1 MQKRR
6 LFLTALCHFC
16 VDSYATLLAPILPL
30 INERMGLSLA
40 YAGVLGMI
48 VSLCNLS
55 QPLMGL
61 WADRMSRRYLGVGG
75 ALLCAVFSPLRG
87 VAPNYT
93 VLIIVM
99 ALGGVGVA
107 AFHPQSFSLAG
118 DLSGNQ
124 RSFGLSLFIF
134 GGTLAL
140 GSSPLWV
147 PYYATVFGLEQLPWL
162 SLPGIV
168 IALLVFRFVPL
179 QNPTVN
185 ENKGSR
191 LWDNLGPQAL
201 PLLLINL
208 VVIARS
214 VTGIGFGFY
223 LTVLAKE
230 RGLSLLQGGI
240 LLAIYNVSGVVGS
253 LGVGYLADRIEPKP
267 LVWGA
272 LFLASPALYYFVGST
287 SLFSYLLL
295 FIGGGLI
302 GSSNSV
308 LVAVAQELAPKNS
321 GLASSL
327 PLGFSW
333 GVASLALPF
342 IGYVADQIGVAETLR
357 YLSLFTL
364 PTAVLALW
372 LPRRP
377 KTTAPVMT

>member
-191 LWDNLGPQAL
+191 LWDNL
-201 PLLLINL
+201 
-208 VVIARS
+208 
-214 VTGIGFGFY
+214 
-223 LTVLAKE
+223 
-230 RGLSLLQGGI
+230 
-240 LLAIYNVSGVVGS
+240 
-253 LGVGYLADRIEPKP
+253 
-267 LVWGA
+267 
-272 LFLASPALYYFVGST
+272 
-287 SLFSYLLL
+287 
-295 FIGGGLI
+295 
-302 GSSNSV
+302 
-308 LVAVAQELAPKNS
+308 
-321 GLASSL
+321 
-327 PLGFSW
+327 
-333 GVASLALPF
+333 
-342 IGYVADQIGVAETLR
+342 
-357 YLSLFTL
+357 
-364 PTAVLALW
+364 
-372 LPRRP
+372 
-377 KTTAPVMT
+377 